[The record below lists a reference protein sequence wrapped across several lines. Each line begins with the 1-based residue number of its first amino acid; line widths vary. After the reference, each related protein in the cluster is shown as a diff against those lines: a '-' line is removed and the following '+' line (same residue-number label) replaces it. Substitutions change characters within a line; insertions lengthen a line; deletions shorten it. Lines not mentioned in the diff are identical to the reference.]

1 MQGESWLELLTTI
14 NNFAYFPRLYDVN
27 DGTYHCDLR
36 RYYKAVNKHLD
47 AANGLLQGMQR
58 FELLKPEPTAFF
70 TIAQMLADF
79 FADMGK
85 PVEAAEMYRKM
96 LDQPDDVI
104 NSSFAMRLR
113 ISGLRVSLAKL
124 LRGRWDQGE
133 RNFALLNEARNCL
146 DTALETF
153 SSLLVAAEDA
163 YDTANADRDLPQI
176 EKDLSKR
183 ILVET
188 KMEYADILG
197 FLGRRCMLQGDY
209 ESGEDFLHKGLK
221 AFEANTHSS
230 HPAVGVITQG
240 LAELYY
246 QRR

>member
-36 RYYKAVNKHLD
+36 RYYKAVNAHLD
-47 AANGLLQGMQR
+47 AANGLLQGIQR
-58 FELLKPEPTAFF
+58 FEALNPEPAAFF

-85 PVEAAEMYRKM
+85 PAEAAEMYRKM

-124 LRGRWDQGE
+124 LRGRL
-133 RNFALLNEARNCL
+133 AC
-146 DTALETF
+146 
-153 SSLLVAAEDA
+153 
-163 YDTANADRDLPQI
+163 
-176 EKDLSKR
+176 
-183 ILVET
+183 ILW
-188 KMEYADILG
+188 
-197 FLGRRCMLQGDY
+197 
-209 ESGEDFLHKGLK
+209 
-221 AFEANTHSS
+221 
-230 HPAVGVITQG
+230 
-240 LAELYY
+240 LYMTT
-246 QRR
+246 